1 MQFINHT
8 AFVLYDL
15 AQSTFKLPEHKLF
28 EMTSQKGAAM
38 RASDEWDMFYKEM
51 GKDSPCKEQS
61 HEILPHQELV
71 KILTA

>member
-15 AQSTFKLPEHKLF
+15 AQSTFKLPDYKLF

-38 RASDEWDMFYKEM
+38 STSDEWDMFYPAFK
-51 GKDSPCKEQS
+51 K
-61 HEILPHQELV
+61 
-71 KILTA
+71 